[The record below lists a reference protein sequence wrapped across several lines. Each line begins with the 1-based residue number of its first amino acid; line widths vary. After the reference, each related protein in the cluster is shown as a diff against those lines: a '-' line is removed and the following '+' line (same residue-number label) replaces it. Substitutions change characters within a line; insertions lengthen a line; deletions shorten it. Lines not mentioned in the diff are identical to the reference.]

1 MKRSV
6 SFLLVIVMLFAFASC
21 GGKDGEVTGEAKP
34 GDVPV
39 TPAKTDNALLFEK
52 NITVTTGREA
62 AVKFY
67 GGKDGIN
74 KIGVTVSGYDEIKH
88 DISEASEKVLGRAEN
103 AVSDD
108 PEYRFF
114 EADINFDG
122 YQDFAIQSWKK
133 DGDTVPY
140 YCWFWS
146 TLENSY
152 VFGTALESPVL
163 DKANSKIYCDVTDD
177 GEEYINVYAVSNGS
191 VVLQRSQSVTAAPT
205 FLNDLSAFEQYMAPA
220 DRDAYLI
227 LANKQTELGEDY
239 IPENLV
245 DIANTR
251 QDGRATAQM
260 VECAARA
267 LEALYI
273 DMYSAGYT
281 DVSVTSA
288 YRSYDDQK
296 YIFDGFL
303 NQNLAEGY
311 DYDTALAMVLS
322 DTAAPGTSEHQ
333 TGLCCDMH
341 SSPSADAARTE
352 FPKTPAFKWL
362 TENAWKYGFI
372 LRYPEDKVDITGYT
386 YESWHY
392 RFVGRYHA
400 AKIHAMGLCLEEYLQ
415 LINK

>member
-1 MKRSV
+1 MKRIV
-6 SFLLVIVMLFAFASC
+6 SLLLAIIMLFALASC
-21 GGKDGEVTGEAKP
+21 GGKDGEETGA
-34 GDVPV
+34 V
-39 TPAKTDNALLFEK
+39 TPGTSSGTPAAAEDAVLFEK
-52 NITVTTGREA
+52 NVTVTSGREA
-62 AVKFY
+62 TVKFY
-67 GGKDGIN
+67 GSDGGITR
-74 KIGVTVSGYDEIKH
+74 IGVVVSGYEEVKH
-88 DISEASEKVLGRAEN
+88 DISEASEKVLGRSEK

-108 PEYRFF
+108 PEFRFF
-114 EADINFDG
+114 ADDINFDG

-133 DGDTVPY
+133 DGGTVPY

-163 DKANSKIYCDVTDD
+163 DKANSKIYCDVTED
-177 GEEYINVYAVSNGS
+177 GAEYINVYAVSNGS
-191 VVLQRSQSVTAAPT
+191 VILDESQSVTAVPT
-205 FLNDLSAFEQYMAPA
+205 FLNDLSAYEPYMNPA

-227 LANKQTELGEDY
+227 LANKQTELGEEY

-260 VECAARA
+260 VETAAKA

-281 DVSVTSA
+281 EVSVTSA
-288 YRSYDDQK
+288 YRSYADQRN
-296 YIFDGFL
+296 IFDGFL

-341 SSPSADAARTE
+341 SSPTADAARTE
-352 FPKTPAFKWL
+352 FPVTPAYKWL
-362 TENAWKYGFI
+362 KENAWKYGFI
-372 LRYPEDKVDITGYT
+372 LRYPSDKEEITGYT

-415 LINK
+415 IINK